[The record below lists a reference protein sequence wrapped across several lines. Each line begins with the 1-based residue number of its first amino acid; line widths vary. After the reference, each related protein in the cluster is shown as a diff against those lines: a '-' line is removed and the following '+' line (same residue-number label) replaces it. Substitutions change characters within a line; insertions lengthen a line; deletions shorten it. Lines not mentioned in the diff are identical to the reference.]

1 MPTASDRI
9 SRTWTGT
16 ARAPNSGATSIAAQG
31 AVWTHEQLS
40 PQERDFLAQLP
51 LTAEVGPCLM
61 AHANAHDPAHWE
73 YLQGRSEA
81 SRSLLASQQ
90 PFVFCGHVH
99 QQCLYHL
106 SNLGKSGEFM
116 PVDGVP
122 ISLSPARRWLA
133 IPGSVGQPRDG
144 NPAACYATFDTGS
157 ATLTFFRVPYDH
169 DAAAQRIIDA
179 GLPASFA
186 QRLIHG
192 R

>member
-1 MPTASDRI
+1 
-9 SRTWTGT
+9 
-16 ARAPNSGATSIAAQG
+16 
-31 AVWTHEQLS
+31 
-40 PQERDFLAQLP
+40 
-51 LTAEVGPCLM
+51 M

>member
-1 MPTASDRI
+1 MA
-9 SRTWTGT
+9 
-16 ARAPNSGATSIAAQG
+16 ARWFSGA
-31 AVWTHEQLS
+31 
-40 PQERDFLAQLP
+40 
-51 LTAEVGPCLM
+51 LTLM
-61 AHANAHDPAHWE
+61 
-73 YLQGRSEA
+73 
-81 SRSLLASQQ
+81 
-90 PFVFCGHVH
+90 
-99 QQCLYHL
+99 
-106 SNLGKSGEFM
+106 
-116 PVDGVP
+116 
-122 ISLSPARRWLA
+122 SPARRWLA